1 MSTPKTMSLSRSD
14 VWVAHLAGEGA
25 WGTGERPEAAARLAA
40 QVQVTGLVVVLSV
53 MWTLV
58 PERLASSAR
67 PWIPTTAAMIT
78 SATLLGVLVSPLV
91 LAFGRRRPLRRPV
104 TAALVRLGASTCLY
118 LGIVIV
124 LPGWRA
130 LAAWPLGVAGG
141 ADAILTRWALGLPFD
156 GRRWWAN
163 LVRSPVM
170 AGVVTGLVI
179 VLIADGPGGRT
190 TAALMLFLALT
201 LALTA
206 AWGTMWLL
214 DANRQRL
221 DERVEDAVRRA
232 RNEEHR
238 RRAHWLHDDVC
249 AELQLTS
256 LRLRTGKLAPA
267 HVASELA
274 ELDHRLRVRQTDEL
288 IASGDARLAE
298 LVQPALRRLQAAGV
312 RLLDVPSLD
321 DANLH
326 LRAHEAR
333 LFTRMVGALVSN
345 AVNAGAGAVSLLLHH
360 DHQVISVT
368 VIDDAGGF
376 PDQPLPPGRG
386 LERLVNELGPG
397 SITVEPTALGSR
409 VTLRMPYGR
418 DRSAPAYPAEVG

>member
-1 MSTPKTMSLSRSD
+1 MSTHRPPPLSRSE

-25 WGTGERPEAAARLAA
+25 WGTGEHPEAAARLAA
-40 QVQVTGLVVVLSV
+40 QVQVAGLIVVLSV

-58 PERLASSAR
+58 PERLASSAE
-67 PWIPTTAAMIT
+67 PWIPITAAVTTTAA
-78 SATLLGVLVSPLV
+78 LLGVLVRPLL
-91 LAFGRRRPLRRPV
+91 LALGRRRPLSRPT
-104 TAALVRLGASTCLY
+104 TAALVRLVASTTIY
-118 LGIVIV
+118 LGIVVV

-130 LAAWPLGVAGG
+130 VAVWPLGVAGG
-141 ADAILTRWALGLPFD
+141 ADAILTRWALGLPFE
-156 GRRWWAN
+156 GPHWWST
-163 LVRSPVM
+163 LFRSPVM
-170 AGVVTGLVI
+170 AGVAAGLAIVVVTDVPAQDT
-179 VLIADGPGGRT
+179 VAV
-190 TAALMLFLALT
+190 LMLLMALGLALF
-201 LALTA
+201 A

-214 DANRQRL
+214 DASRRRV

-232 RNEEHR
+232 RHEEHR

-256 LRLRTGKLAPA
+256 LRLRTGRLAPS

-274 ELDHRLRVRQTDEL
+274 DLDHRLRVRQTDEL

-321 DANLH
+321 DAHLH
-326 LRAHEAR
+326 LQPHEAR
-333 LFTRMVGALVSN
+333 LFTRLVGVLVSN
-345 AVNAGAGAVSLLLHH
+345 AVNAGASAVSLLLQH
-360 DHQVISVT
+360 DDEVIGVT

-376 PDQPLPPGRG
+376 PDVPLPPGRG

-397 SITVEPTALGSR
+397 SITIEPTAQGSK
-409 VTLRMPYGR
+409 VTLRMPYGHELSTPR
-418 DRSAPAYPAEVG
+418 DRTQVN